1 MQCEQAEDEEVRTAE
16 AEKVTEQK
24 KIYIKQLEK
33 EQTCFPG
40 TIRKSTHT
48 PHTHSTAHTNLIK
61 VFLFFLL

>member
-1 MQCEQAEDEEVRTAE
+1 MQCEQAEDEEERTAE

-48 PHTHSTAHTNLIK
+48 LHTHTQHTRI
-61 VFLFFLL
+61 